1 MKRWLGWLVAG
12 LIWCTQGGAAEAPPQ
27 GSLVIIGGA
36 LRADNAVVWQRIV
49 QLSGGTGA
57 RIAVLPTAAGNP
69 NVRAQYCQLS
79 EPLRRRCVRGAAG
92 AQPEAARLPH

>member
-1 MKRWLGWLVAG
+1 VQPVFAGFSARQANLTRVAYEAVAG
-12 LIWCTQGGAAEAPPQ
+12 LAGGGFDLRTQGGAAEAPPQ

-57 RIAVLPTAAGNP
+57 RIAVAAYGG
-69 NVRAQYCQLS
+69 R
-79 EPLRRRCVRGAAG
+79 
-92 AQPEAARLPH
+92 QPERSGAILPAI